1 MSKYDDYAEI
11 IVDKYERG
19 LINEGRFISL
29 LGKISEWERMNESY
43 GGKDK

>member
-11 IVDKYERG
+11 IVSKYERG

-29 LGKISEWERMNESY
+29 LGKINEWERKDEFY
-43 GGKDK
+43 GGKDR